1 MSETDVTTLQRLRR
15 TAIRYLRHG
24 GRSWSDVY
32 LDDQKTSGRWAFI
45 HINKCGG
52 TSVERAL
59 RIPKF
64 HHTARQRR
72 DIVGSDRWGQMTTFT
87 IVRHPYPRIRSL
99 YKYRIKTGQTGMAER
114 HIGLDDWIRA
124 VFREQDPAYR
134 DNPQMFLPARGWLTD
149 ETDTIIVDIIARL
162 ESIDADWAGIQSRIG
177 TDVALPKENTTSGG
191 GTATSD
197 GLSPASRDIIAEVF
211 AADFDTFGYAR

>member
-1 MSETDVTTLQRLRR
+1 MSENDVTTLQRLRR

-134 DNPQMFLPARGWLTD
+134 DNPQMFLPARDWLTD
-149 ETDTIIVDIIARL
+149 ETDTFIVDIIARL
-162 ESIDADWAGIQSRIG
+162 DQALRKS
-177 TDVALPKENTTSGG
+177 VASAKTKAALEK
-191 GTATSD
+191 AA
-197 GLSPASRDIIAEVF
+197 LSPSVLDSPAAFQKQLAEDYVRWGKIL
-211 AADFDTFGYAR
+211 AEAGVAMN